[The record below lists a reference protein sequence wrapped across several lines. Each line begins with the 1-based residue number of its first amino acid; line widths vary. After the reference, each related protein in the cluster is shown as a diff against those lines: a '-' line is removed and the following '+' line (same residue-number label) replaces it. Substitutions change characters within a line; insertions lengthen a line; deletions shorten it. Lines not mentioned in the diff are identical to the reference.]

1 MTEQSKALENISE
14 ELLTLIR
21 ASVEMGLASI
31 EGDEDMTP
39 MFNNP
44 ISIIVLDTKT
54 IEEARATV
62 QKVIQSG
69 TIERGVLIYNG
80 RVTLPT
86 GERHRLLLLEGY
98 ESGQDTIVRFNQ
110 YYRPPV
116 KAGFFGKKRPLE
128 RIGRLKF
135 MPASIK
141 VKEIQ

>member
-1 MTEQSKALENISE
+1 
-14 ELLTLIR
+14 
-21 ASVEMGLASI
+21 
-31 EGDEDMTP
+31 